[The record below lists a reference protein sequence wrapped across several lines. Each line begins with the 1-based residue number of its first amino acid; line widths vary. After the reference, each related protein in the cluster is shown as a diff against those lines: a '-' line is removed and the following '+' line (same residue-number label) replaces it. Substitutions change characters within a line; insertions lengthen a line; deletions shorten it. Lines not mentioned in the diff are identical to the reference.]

1 MKFSRGLAA
10 LILTISFQTSLVADY
25 LYKDELIFNPKF
37 NADVEKLGSELHSK
51 TGIALKLVMLKKLPD
66 DKNIVEYQTELLKD
80 LNEPTILLTFSELN
94 SKIDILANDTSLY
107 GYFDKR
113 QVLSPVAS
121 SVQAFLMAL
130 FYNQGFD
137 SFKEMVTDSGG
148 TILPLLA
155 GKAKDGE
162 TLGKYSGAMF
172 NGYTDIAE
180 QIAASKSVVL
190 ENAAGNSNKNLML
203 FIKTIFYGFILYGIV
218 MLVKRKLYAR
228 RQKLEQK

>member
-10 LILTISFQTSLVADY
+10 LILTIIFQTTLSAEF

-37 NADVEKLGSELHSK
+37 NADVEKLGAELHSK
-51 TGIALKLVMLKKLPD
+51 TGIALRLIMLKKLPD
-66 DKNIVEYQTELLKD
+66 NKNIVEYETELLKD
-80 LNEPTILLTFSELN
+80 LNEPTILLTFSELD

-107 GYFDKR
+107 EYFDKR

-121 SVQAFLMAL
+121 SVQAFIMAL
-130 FYNQGFD
+130 FYNHGFD

-148 TILPLLA
+148 TIVPLLA

-190 ENAAGNSNKNLML
+190 DNAAGNSNRNMML
-203 FIKTIFYGFILYGIV
+203 FIKIVFYGFIVYGIV
-218 MLVKRKLYAR
+218 MLIKRKLYKKR
-228 RQKLEQK
+228 LDIEEK